1 MTNSEVFI
9 AKCLHYNPS
18 PLTVKDLLD
27 DVGLKPEEDCTDK
40 RKVVSAVLSYLS
52 GVRSL
57 SSEREADCANSY
69 DVKGLTKHI
78 VMLCKQFGYDFSEY
92 LSSDQTEIEDG
103 SCMW

>member
-27 DVGLKPEEDCTDK
+27 DVGLKPEEDCKDK

-52 GVRSL
+52 GMRAL
-57 SSEREADCANSY
+57 SSESEADCSNSY
-69 DVKGLTKHI
+69 DVEGLTKHI
-78 VMLCKQFGYDFSEY
+78 VMLCKQFGYDASEY
-92 LSSDQTEIEDG
+92 LSGDLTEIEDG

>member
-9 AKCLHYNPS
+9 SKCLHYNPS
-18 PLTVKDLLD
+18 PLTVEDLLD

-40 RKVVSAVLSYLS
+40 RRVVSAVLSYLS

-57 SSEREADCANSY
+57 SSESEADTSNSY
-69 DVKGLTKHI
+69 DEEGLA
-78 VMLCKQFGYDFSEY
+78 LCKQFGYDSSEY
-92 LSSDQTEIEDG
+92 LSGDLTEIEDG

>member
-52 GVRSL
+52 ECVPCLLKVRLIVPTRMIL
-57 SSEREADCANSY
+57 SA
-69 DVKGLTKHI
+69 
-78 VMLCKQFGYDFSEY
+78 
-92 LSSDQTEIEDG
+92 
-103 SCMW
+103 

>member
-9 AKCLHYNPS
+9 SKCLHYNPS

-27 DVGLKPEEDCTDK
+27 DVGLKSEENCTNK
-40 RKVVSAVLSYLS
+40 RKVVSAVLAYLS

-57 SSEREADCANSY
+57 KSESEADCSNSY
-69 DVKGLTKHI
+69 DVEGLTKHI
-78 VMLCKQFGYDFSEY
+78 VMLCKQFGYDSSEY
-92 LSSDQTEIEDG
+92 LSGDLTEIEDG

>member
-9 AKCLHYNPS
+9 SKCLHYDPS
-18 PLTVKDLLD
+18 PLTVEDLLD

-40 RKVVSAVLSYLS
+40 RRVVSAVLSYLS

-57 SSEREADCANSY
+57 SSESEADTSNSY
-69 DVKGLTKHI
+69 DEEGLIKYI
-78 VMLCKQFGYDFSEY
+78 LALCKQFGYDSSEY
-92 LSSDQTEIEDG
+92 LSGDLTEIEDG

>member
-18 PLTVKDLLD
+18 PLMVKDLLD
-27 DVGLKPEEDCTDK
+27 DVGLKSEENCTDK
-40 RKVVSAVLSYLS
+40 RKVVSAVLAYLS

-57 SSEREADCANSY
+57 KSESEADCSNSY
-69 DVKGLTKHI
+69 DVEGLTKHI
-78 VMLCKQFGYDFSEY
+78 VMLCKQFGYDSSEY
-92 LSSDQTEIEDG
+92 LSGDLTEIEDG